1 MQGSLCEMERNEGLL
16 DTNPRAPETAKGVL
30 IPMLLISAS
39 NLEITFNDCGTKPKA
54 SGGNF

>member
-1 MQGSLCEMERNEGLL
+1 MERNEGLL